1 MSREDPEVQFDLND
15 QDAFIP
21 VSPERLAIA
30 RLARRP
36 GRSDSESTLS
46 KSGQTCIQ
54 VALYR
59 DALGQ
64 FELHASFRLKLHVLR
79 ALKRSHKRALIE
91 VDDIERP
98 AGSVGDF
105 EVRAEPA
112 DAKQLARLKR
122 VVARALLGGG
132 LYMREA

>member
-1 MSREDPEVQFDLND
+1 MSRDDPEGQFDLDD
-15 QDAFIP
+15 QDAFTP
-21 VSPERLAIA
+21 VSPEHLAIA

-36 GRSDSESTLS
+36 GRSDSESTPT
-46 KSGQTCIQ
+46 KSGQAFIQ

-59 DALGQ
+59 DTLWQ
-64 FELHASFRLKLHVLR
+64 YQLHASFRLKLHLVR

-122 VVARALLGGG
+122 VVSRALLRGG
-132 LYMREA
+132 LYLPEE